1 MLISLS
7 YFSLLR
13 KCKAIEIFILKKIES
28 DRDGVIGRAFVF
40 RMGVQIRAKTDIS
53 LYKMWQLRS
62 TTGLNITGTRVERYD
77 ITKVWLLKQ

>member
-28 DRDGVIGRAFVF
+28 DKDGAIGREFAL
-40 RMGVQIRAKTDIS
+40 RMGVQILRPKTDIN
-53 LYKMWQLRS
+53 LYKM
-62 TTGLNITGTRVERYD
+62 
-77 ITKVWLLKQ
+77 